1 MVASLSCSRGGRS
14 CRLTGGSRLVVTT
27 SHCWSATYLT
37 KNRDSEASTNK
48 EPLLI
53 HDALVGIDHRAQTA
67 VLALR
72 FGYLWGKA
80 FWRSGQTAFRSV
92 A

>member
-1 MVASLSCSRGGRS
+1 M
-14 CRLTGGSRLVVTT
+14 VVTT

-67 VLALR
+67 VLAHEVRVPVGKGLLEIR
-72 FGYLWGKA
+72 SNGFSQRGLSVLANGFGRPKL
-80 FWRSGQTAFRSV
+80 SNT
-92 A
+92 